1 VASLNTA
8 ARELVLKIVYYGPGL
23 GGKTTSLQALHEAA
37 PPERRGKLV
46 SLATPVDRTLY
57 FDFLPLRLPPL
68 RGLSVRLQL
77 FTVPGQV
84 YFNATRRLV
93 LSGADG
99 IVFVADSQVDRLD
112 ANMESLENLRE
123 NLAEHGRD
131 LAALPHVFEWNKR
144 DLPEIVPIDDLAKL
158 LNRHHVPAFST
169 IATQRMGVQDTLD
182 EITARVL
189 AAYEAQLPAQSL
201 PPAATTVTESPP
213 TVDIRHGKGEQK
225 EETPPVAPP
234 PATRAEEEHEEIET
248 SADTRRLSPGEAL
261 EVVTSSVLLAPSEG
275 TFLAD
280 LEKIEK
286 VASTPP
292 PARDNGPESKES
304 VADEDWESAVMPPP
318 DFKPP
323 TIAPPPSAPPP
334 SALRPGTNPPEA
346 RRAPSIEHPSLS
358 FAPLFGPG
366 ERALIEQIEASI
378 AHGEWS
384 DALGMCDAAL
394 SRLLAAVASTISADG
409 TSTQGGDPVVP
420 LLLGLDGRRYLAF
433 RALARRARQVG
444 DLGARDALESYAFL
458 LEARVAAGQF
468 DALRNAVGAN
478 SAPPIGHPA
487 KAPTSV
493 IPPLPRGSVA
503 PPSSNP
509 SGPTATSAS
518 TSANEGIVSSA
529 K

>member
-112 ANMESLENLRE
+112 ANLESLENLRE

-131 LAALPHVFEWNKR
+131 LAVLPHVFAWNKR
-144 DLPEIVPIDDLAKL
+144 DLPEIVPADELDKL
-158 LNRHHVPAFST
+158 MNRHHVPAFPT
-169 IATQRMGVQDTLD
+169 IATQRQGVQETLD

-189 AAYEAQLPAQSL
+189 AAYEAQVPVASV
-201 PPAATTVTESPP
+201 PPASSTADLPP
-213 TVDIRHGKGEQK
+213 TVDIRHGTASGER
-225 EETPPVAPP
+225 E
-234 PATRAEEEHEEIET
+234 EEIET
-248 SADTRRLSPGEAL
+248 SADTRRLSAGEAL

-280 LEKIEK
+280 LERIERT
-286 VASTPP
+286 ATP
-292 PARDNGPESKES
+292 AAPEPEEEKES
-304 VADEDWESAVMPPP
+304 VVGEAWETENLSAEAAR
-318 DFKPP
+318 PP
-323 TIAPPPSAPPP
+323 TS
-334 SALRPGTNPPEA
+334 PPEA
-346 RRAPSIEHPSLS
+346 RRGGIEPTLS
-358 FAPLFGPG
+358 FGPLFAPQ

-378 AHGEWS
+378 AHGAWS
-384 DALGMCDAAL
+384 DALGVCDATL
-394 SRLLAAVASTISADG
+394 SRLLSAVAASLSADG
-409 TSTQGGDPVVP
+409 ASTQGTDPVVP

-433 RALARRARQVG
+433 RALARRARQIG
-444 DLGARDALESYAFL
+444 DVGARDALESYAFL
-458 LEARVAAGQF
+458 LEARVAAGQW
-468 DALRNAVGAN
+468 DALRAAVGAN
-478 SAPPIGHPA
+478 SAPPLPRA
-487 KAPTSV
+487 SAPPSPM
-493 IPPLPRGSVA
+493 PPLPRGSVST
-503 PPSSNP
+503 SSP
-509 SGPTATSAS
+509 VDASGDAVVTSA
-518 TSANEGIVSSA
+518 